1 MRSSACRYRK
11 GMVVIM
17 KKYMIIFF
25 SFIMLFLTACSE
37 QEVELT
43 TSHRIYYV
51 NSNDTK
57 LVSEGYEPKA
67 EATEE
72 LLVEFLERLKTPAE
86 NITYRAPL
94 NEAVQFTEYKLE
106 ENDDQLTLY
115 FGEGYSTLTGV
126 SEILTRAAIVKTLCQ
141 IPGVEH
147 IAFYVNGQ
155 PLMKTAEQPV
165 GWMAATDFLDN
176 TGAETNFAQVT
187 YLTVYYANIFG
198 DKLKEAHLKV
208 EYVGNKTQE
217 QLVLEML
224 INGPIEEMDDMR
236 TTMSEN
242 VKINQVTTK
251 DGICYVDFNAKFLE
265 KLPSVT
271 EEVAVYSVV
280 NSLIELPNVSQVQIT
295 VDGETKK
302 VYQSLPLNVLLERK
316 LELIE
321 E

>member
-1 MRSSACRYRK
+1 
-11 GMVVIM
+11 M
-17 KKYMIIFF
+17 KKYCVFLF

-43 TSHRIYYV
+43 ASHRIYYV
-51 NSNDTK
+51 NSTDTK
-57 LVSEGYEPKA
+57 LVSEGYEPKSEAA
-67 EATEE
+67 EA
-72 LLVEFLERLKTPAE
+72 LLVELLECLKTPAD

-94 NEAVQFTEYKLE
+94 NESVQFTEYKLE
-106 ENDDQLTLY
+106 EKEEQLTLY

-141 IPGVEH
+141 VPGVQH
-147 IAFYVNGQ
+147 VAFYVNGQ

-176 TGAETNFAQVT
+176 TGAETNFAQVA
-187 YLTVYYANIFG
+187 YLTVYYANISG
-198 DKLKEAHLKV
+198 DRLREAHLKV

-224 INGPIEEMDDMR
+224 IDGPMEEMNDMR

-242 VKINQVTTK
+242 VKINQITTK
-251 DGICYVDFNAKFLE
+251 DGICYVDFSAKFLE

-280 NSLIELPNVSQVQIT
+280 NSLVELPNISQVQIT

-302 VYQSLPLNVLLERK
+302 VYQSIPLNTLLERK